1 MKKILLSVIVLFSI
15 ITPTFALDNCNI
27 FKTFLSKSDER
38 AVKKVLN
45 SQVKYANKMDY
56 NNFIATF
63 APKYLNSD
71 GFNLDV
77 YATIVKDIWDAYDI
91 EYDIEIKDVS
101 VDGSKAVVNSIE
113 KSYAEISLN
122 KAYDGELKS
131 EANTIYYLEKNEQ
144 GVWKVV
150 SDRVVEE
157 TTTILYGDAKKLDI
171 KLQAPKEIKANT
183 DYTATLEF
191 EPPSETI
198 AIASIASDIVQYPQE
213 QTKEVYRS
221 MPEDNILERI
231 FTSNT
236 ENKNE
241 YVIASIGL
249 TKTAIK
255 DLNIRLSLTG
265 FGYKIIRVNVISDL
279 KGDENTND
287 KN

>member
-1 MKKILLSVIVLFSI
+1 MKKILILVIVLFNAI
-15 ITPTFALDNCNI
+15 LPTFALDDCKFFRII
-27 FKTFLSKSDER
+27 FPNSEER

-45 SQVKYANKMDY
+45 SQVKYANRMDY
-56 NNFIATF
+56 NKFISTF
-63 APKYLNSD
+63 APKYVNSD

-77 YATIVKDIWDAYDI
+77 YTSIVKDIWDAYDI

-101 VDGSKAVVNSIE
+101 IDGSKAVVNSIE

-144 GVWKVV
+144 GIWKVV
-150 SDRVVEE
+150 SDHVVEE
-157 TTTILYGDAKKLDI
+157 TTTILYGDAKNLDI
-171 KLQAPKEIKANT
+171 KLQAPKEIKANS

-191 EPPSETI
+191 VPPNETI
-198 AIASIASDIVQYPQE
+198 AIASIASDLVQYPQE

-241 YVIASIGL
+241 YIIASIGL
-249 TKTAIK
+249 TKTAVK

-279 KGDENTND
+279 KGEENTNV